1 MITDE
6 FCRSRIEAAIF
17 EWVNGKNGERNRQ
30 LLRRRLFDGL
40 TFEQLAEEFE
50 LSPKQAR
57 TIVHR
62 CEDRIYSHIRG

>member
-1 MITDE
+1 MITDD
-6 FCRSRIEAAIF
+6 FSRSRIEEAIY
-17 EWVNGKNGERNRQ
+17 EWINGRNAERNRQ